1 MTKGVAGAALIA
13 ALVVAV
19 GMTAPA
25 FARGGGG
32 GYGGGGYISDAGSY
46 GNSGGYSGY
55 PSGFNRGQRHGGSGG
70 SYPPGWSHG
79 QKRGWGG
86 NGMPPGLYR
95 RNYSNSYGY

>member
-1 MTKGVAGAALIA
+1 MAKGVAGAVLIA
-13 ALVVAV
+13 ALVISA

-32 GYGGGGYISDAGSY
+32 NGGDGGYSGGAGSY
-46 GNSGGYSGY
+46 GYSGY
-55 PSGFNRGQRHGGSGG
+55 PSGFSHGQRHGWSGG

-79 QKRGWGG
+79 QKRGWG
-86 NGMPPGLYR
+86 NRGMPPGLYR